1 MNPNFNKGLLLTS
14 LGSFWWGFIGVIYF
28 EYVSFIGHVELVVHR
43 CLWTAVM
50 LLITTTAF
58 SKWKIFLKEIK
69 DKKKLIALFISGL
82 LIFINWSIWIYAV
95 ASERII
101 DASFGYF
108 IMPIISVML
117 GYIFFKEELN
127 KKRFFSIF
135 LVLISIIILIFFNLK
150 SLPWVGLI
158 VAFSWAFYNLVR
170 KKIEIDTDIGLLIE
184 SLYIFPF
191 ALFVFYIISQNGF
204 NDFNLSNPGL
214 SLFLILAGPMTV
226 IPLFLYVRGVEII
239 GLGPTGMIFYITPT
253 LQFILG
259 YFYYGEDFSLIKFVS
274 FILIWIAVVIYMND
288 LYEKN

>member
-1 MNPNFNKGLLLTS
+1 MSPNFNKGLLLTS

-28 EYVSFIGHVELVVHR
+28 EYVSFIGHIELVVHR

>member
-1 MNPNFNKGLLLTS
+1 MSPNFNKGLLLTS

-58 SKWKIFLKEIK
+58 SKWKIFFKEIK

-274 FILIWIAVVIYMND
+274 FILIWIAVVIYLND

>member
-28 EYVSFIGHVELVVHR
+28 EYVSFIGHIELVVHR
-43 CLWTAVM
+43 CLWTVVM

-58 SKWKIFLKEIK
+58 SKWKIFFKEIK
-69 DKKKLIALFISGL
+69 DKKKLIALFMSGL

-117 GYIFFKEELN
+117 GYIFFKEKLN

-214 SLFLILAGPMTV
+214 SIFLILAGPMTV

-253 LQFILG
+253 LQFIVG
-259 YFYYGEDFSLIKFVS
+259 YFYYGEDFSLVKFVS
-274 FILIWIAVVIYMND
+274 FIFIWIAVVIYMND

>member
-1 MNPNFNKGLLLTS
+1 MSPNFNKGLLLTS

-214 SLFLILAGPMTV
+214 SFFLILAGPMTV